1 MKYQLIDTVFS
12 FTIESIITG
21 KETIHTMRC
30 GKTSS
35 SPGKEYRRISFT
47 ELSAGCCD
55 ASGVSV
61 V

>member
-30 GKTSS
+30 GNNIIQPRERVQAYKL
-35 SPGKEYRRISFT
+35 YRT
-47 ELSAGCCD
+47 LSRLL
-55 ASGVSV
+55 
-61 V
+61 